1 MPAAATRSGAR
12 AAGGD
17 AAPAPLLSTKLHA
30 PRLRPELVDRRALVD
45 RLVGSGVPV
54 MVVAAPAGS
63 GKTTL
68 LAAWRASADES
79 RPFAWLSL
87 DRSDNDPV
95 RFWAYLIEAV
105 RAVAPDIGEPVLAL
119 LRAPGTDPVETV
131 APAAVAE
138 LDRLDREIVLVLDD
152 YHLVS
157 NQQVHASME
166 LLVEHLPEALR
177 LVIATRADPPL
188 PLARLRVRADLL
200 EIRAEDL
207 SFSEPE
213 AAILLNDVTGL
224 TLEQEDVARLHGR
237 TEGWAAGLYLA
248 GLTIRGRT
256 DVREFIDAFA
266 GDDRHVVDY
275 LVSEVLDR
283 EPDDVRTF
291 LIRTSILDRLSG
303 SLCDA
308 VLERTGSAEMLTR
321 LERSNLFIVPLD
333 TWREWYRYHH
343 LFADLLL
350 HELQRAEPEIVPQLH
365 RRAASWHRAQGLV
378 SEAIH
383 HALAGG
389 DVAEASDL
397 AALHW
402 NDFLNQGRL
411 ETVAGWLDAFPDE
424 VILADARLCIARAGR
439 GVALGRR
446 DEVEE
451 WLDRAE
457 AAPLPSSVR
466 HGASTIEAEATIY
479 RTTNR
484 FMTGDVG
491 RALEAGRRAIELEQD
506 ERSPWRCMA
515 WAALGRTLFWSG
527 DAAASE
533 HALREAVRR
542 SQPSS
547 NNLSVI
553 GALGYLA
560 VLHVERGELDEAEAI
575 VEDALARTDAYGFSE
590 HWVQAMA
597 LVASARVLAERGAL
611 AAAEPPA
618 SRAVELTRRGSVRIE
633 LAYALLAF
641 ADVLQAAGDAAAATA
656 ARREAQEVVDRCR
669 DPGIL
674 TRRLARRDRRP
685 ARAFGEELTTKELD
699 VLRLLPTG
707 QSLREIAAALYV
719 SRNTV
724 KSHVSSVYRKLDVS
738 TRADAVARARELGL
752 V

>member
-1 MPAAATRSGAR
+1 MPAAAARTGSR
-12 AAGGD
+12 AAGRK

-30 PRLRPELVDRRALVD
+30 PRLRPELVDRAALVD
-45 RLVGSGVPV
+45 RLVGSRAPV
-54 MVVAAPAGS
+54 TLLAAPAGS

-68 LAAWRASADES
+68 LAAWLASSGES

-87 DRSDNDPV
+87 DRGDNDPV
-95 RFWAYLIEAV
+95 RFWAYVVEAG
-105 RAVAPDIGEPVLAL
+105 RTVAPGIGEPVLAL
-119 LRAPGTDPVETV
+119 LRAPGTDAVETI

-138 LDRLDREIVLVLDD
+138 FERLDRETVLVLDD
-152 YHLVS
+152 YHLVG
-157 NQQVHASME
+157 NREVHASVE
-166 LLVEHLPEALR
+166 LLVEHLPPTLR
-177 LVIATRADPPL
+177 LVVATRADPPL
-188 PLARLRVRADLL
+188 PLARLRVRGDLL
-200 EIRAEDL
+200 EIRADDL
-207 SFSEPE
+207 SFSRPE

-224 TLEQEDVARLHGR
+224 TLEPGDVARLHER
-237 TEGWAAGLYLA
+237 TEGWPAGLYLA
-248 GLTIRGRT
+248 ALTIRGRP
-256 DVREFIDAFA
+256 DAREFIDVFA

-275 LVSEVLDR
+275 LVTEVLDR
-283 EPDDVRTF
+283 EPEDVRTF
-291 LIRTSILDRLSG
+291 LVRTSILDRLSG

-308 VLERTGSAEMLTR
+308 VLDRAGSAEMLAR

-333 TWREWYRYHH
+333 TRREWYRYHH

-350 HELQRAEPEIVPQLH
+350 HELRHTEPDVVPELH
-365 RRAASWHRAQGLV
+365 RRAASWHRARGLV

-389 DVAEASDL
+389 DVAEASEL

-402 NDFLNQGRL
+402 NNFLNQGRL

-424 VILADARLCIARAGR
+424 VIIGDARLCIARAGR

-446 DEVEE
+446 DDVEK
-451 WLDRAE
+451 WLDLAE
-457 AAPLPSSVR
+457 AAPLPSPVR

-491 RALEAGRRAIELEQD
+491 RALEAGRRAIELERD

-515 WAALGRTLFWSG
+515 WAALGRSLFWSG
-527 DAAASE
+527 DEAGSE
-533 HALREAVRR
+533 HALREAASR

-560 VLHVERGELDEAEAI
+560 VLHAERGEFDEAEAI
-575 VEDALARTDAYGFSE
+575 VEDALARTEEHGFSE

-597 LVASARVLAERGAL
+597 LVARARVLAERGAAAEAAGL
-611 AAAEPPA
+611 AA
-618 SRAVELTRRGSVRIE
+618 RAVELTRRGSVRIE
-633 LAYALLAF
+633 LAYALLVL
-641 ADVLQAAGDAAAATA
+641 ADVLEAAGDAAAATVA
-656 ARREAQEVVDRCR
+656 HREARELVDGCP

-674 TRRLARRDRRP
+674 SRRAGPTERRP
-685 ARAFGEELTTKELD
+685 AAAAGEELTTKELD
-699 VLRLLPTG
+699 VLRLLPSRR
-707 QSLREIAAALYV
+707 SLREIAAELYV

-724 KSHVSSVYRKLDVS
+724 KTHVRSVYRKLDAS
-738 TRADAVARARELGL
+738 TRGEAVARARERGL
-752 V
+752 L

>member
-1 MPAAATRSGAR
+1 MSAAATRTDSR
-12 AAGGD
+12 AAGRE
-17 AAPAPLLSTKLHA
+17 AAPAPLLPTKLHA
-30 PRLRPELVDRRALVD
+30 PGLRREFVDRAALVE
-45 RLVGSGVPV
+45 RLVRSSAPLTLL
-54 MVVAAPAGS
+54 AAPAGS

-68 LAAWRASADES
+68 LAAWRASPEES

-87 DRSDNDPV
+87 DRGDNDPV
-95 RFWAYLIEAV
+95 RFWAYMVEAV
-105 RAVAPDIGEPVLAL
+105 RVVAPDVGEPVLAL
-119 LRAPGTDPVETV
+119 LRAPGTDLIETV
-131 APAAVAE
+131 APTAVAE
-138 LDRLDREIVLVLDD
+138 LERLENEIVLVLDD

-157 NQQVHASME
+157 NREVHASVE
-166 LLVEHLPEALR
+166 FLVEHLPAPVHV
-177 LVIATRADPPL
+177 VIATRADPPL
-188 PLARLRVRADLL
+188 PVARLRVGGDLI
-200 EIRAEDL
+200 EIRAQDL

-213 AAILLNDVTGL
+213 AAVLLNHVTGL
-224 TLEQEDVARLHGR
+224 TLGHTDVTRLHDR

-248 GLTIRGRT
+248 ALTIRGRS
-256 DVREFIDAFA
+256 DAREFIEAFA

-291 LIRTSILDRLSG
+291 LVRTSILDRLSG

-308 VLERTGSAEMLTR
+308 VLERSGSAEMLTR

-333 TWREWYRYHH
+333 NRREWYRYHH
-343 LFADLLL
+343 LFSDLLV
-350 HELQRAEPEIVPQLH
+350 HELRRAKPELVPGLH
-365 RRAASWHRAQGLV
+365 RRAAAWHRAQGLI

-389 DVAEASDL
+389 DVVEASDL

-411 ETVAGWLDAFPDE
+411 ETVAGWLDAFPEE
-424 VILADARLCIARAGR
+424 VIRADARLCIARAGR
-439 GVALGRR
+439 GVSLGRR

-457 AAPLPSSVR
+457 AAPLPSPVR
-466 HGASTIEAEATIY
+466 RGASTIEAEATIY
-479 RTTNR
+479 RTANR
-484 FMTGDVG
+484 FMTGDVS

-506 ERSPWRCMA
+506 DRSPWRSMA
-515 WAALGRTLFWSG
+515 LAALGRTLFWSG
-527 DAAASE
+527 EAAESE
-533 HALREAVRR
+533 QALREAVKRW
-542 SQPSS
+542 QPSS

-560 VLHVERGELDEAEAI
+560 MLHVDRGDLDEADAI
-575 VEDALARTDAYGFSE
+575 VEDALSRTEMHGFSE

-597 LVASARVLAERGAL
+597 LVARARVLAERGPL
-611 AAAEPPA
+611 AAARPLA
-618 SRAVELTRRGSVRIE
+618 ARAVELTRRGSVPIE
-633 LAYALLAF
+633 LAYALFAL
-641 ADVLQAAGDAAAATA
+641 ADVLEAAGDAAAAAA
-656 ARREAQEVVDRCR
+656 ARDEAQEVVDRCP

-674 TRRLARRDRRP
+674 RRRARVGRRQ
-685 ARAFGEELTTKELD
+685 AAVADELTTKELD

-707 QSLREIAAALYV
+707 RSLRDIAAALYV

-724 KSHVSSVYRKLDVS
+724 KTHVRSVYRKLDVS
-738 TRADAVARARELGL
+738 TRAEAVARARERGL

>member
-1 MPAAATRSGAR
+1 MPAAATRTRGR
-12 AAGGD
+12 AARRE

-30 PRLRPELVDRRALVD
+30 PRVRPELVDRAALVD
-45 RLVGSGVPV
+45 RLVGSGVPLTL
-54 MVVAAPAGS
+54 VAAPAGS

-87 DRSDNDPV
+87 DRGDNDPV
-95 RFWAYLIEAV
+95 RFWAYLVEAI

-119 LRAPGTDPVETV
+119 LRAPGTDLVETV
-131 APAAVAE
+131 VPAAVAE
-138 LDRLDREIVLVLDD
+138 LERLDREIVLVLDD

-157 NQQVHASME
+157 NQEVHASVQ
-166 LLVEHLPEALR
+166 LLVEHLPAALH
-177 LVIATRADPPL
+177 LVIAARADPPL
-188 PLARLRVRADLL
+188 PLARLRVRGDLL
-200 EIRAEDL
+200 EVRAEDL

-224 TLEQEDVARLHGR
+224 TLEHEDVARLHGR

-248 GLTIRGRT
+248 GLTIRGRP
-256 DVREFIDAFA
+256 DAREFIDAFA

-291 LIRTSILDRLSG
+291 LVRTSILDRLSG

-308 VLERTGSAEMLTR
+308 VLERAGSAEMLAR

-333 TWREWYRYHH
+333 TRREWYRYHH
-343 LFADLLL
+343 LFADLLS
-350 HELQRAEPEIVPQLH
+350 HELRRAEPELVPQLH
-365 RRAASWHRAQGLV
+365 RRAASWHRGQGLV

-389 DVAEASDL
+389 DAAEASEL

-451 WLDRAE
+451 WLDCAE
-457 AAPLPSSVR
+457 AAPLPSPVR
-466 HGASTIEAEATIY
+466 RGASTIEAEATIY

-491 RALEAGRRAIELEQD
+491 RALEVGRRGIDLEQD

-527 DAAASE
+527 DAAESE
-533 HALREAVRR
+533 HALHEAVRR

-575 VEDALARTDAYGFSE
+575 VEDALSRTEAYGFSE

-597 LVASARVLAERGAL
+597 LVARARVRAERGAL
-611 AAAEPPA
+611 AAAEA
-618 SRAVELTRRGSVRIE
+618 VAARAVELTRRGSVRIE
-633 LAYALLAF
+633 LAYALLAL
-641 ADVLQAAGDAAAATA
+641 ADVLEAAGDAASVAV
-656 ARREAQEVVDRCR
+656 RREAQEVVDSCR

-674 TRRLARRDRRP
+674 SRRVARTERRP
-685 ARAFGEELTTKELD
+685 AAALGEELTTKELD
-699 VLRLLPTG
+699 VLRLLPTRLS
-707 QSLREIAAALYV
+707 QREIGASLYV
-719 SRNTV
+719 SVNTV
-724 KSHVSSVYRKLDVS
+724 KTHTKSIFRKLGVS